1 MNQTRGD
8 ALVAEYL
15 DRVRAA
21 AAGLDPGR
29 REELIQDLREH
40 IATARAELTTET
52 EADVR
57 AILDRLGDP
66 TAIAAEAAVGEPV
79 RPPVAPPPPGYAAPP
94 KSSKT
99 LITVLVAVLAVF
111 VLVPVALCVLGGL
124 GFVAVQTTEIHGP
137 TEIHRTAVEIP
148 LPTMRPSARP
158 NPQPELTADP
168 GQS

>member
-21 AAGLDPGR
+21 ASGLGPGR

-52 EADVR
+52 EEGIR

-66 TAIAAEAAVGEPV
+66 AAIAAEAAVAVGFVGWATWDTLTALAAQNDPTRALIPGTETTGVEPF
-79 RPPVAPPPPGYAAPP
+79 YALGIAAA
-94 KSSKT
+94 S
-99 LITVLVAVLAVF
+99 LAITVAALALF
-111 VLVPVALCVLGGL
+111 
-124 GFVAVQTTEIHGP
+124 
-137 TEIHRTAVEIP
+137 HRRIVREGTSQA
-148 LPTMRPSARP
+148 
-158 NPQPELTADP
+158 
-168 GQS
+168 

>member
-21 AAGLDPGR
+21 ASGLGPGR

-52 EADVR
+52 EEGIR

-66 TAIAAEAAVGEPV
+66 AAIAAEAAVGEPL
-79 RPPVAPPPPGYAAPP
+79 RPPMAPPATPAPP
-94 KSSKT
+94 TSNR
-99 LITVLVAVLAVF
+99 TVLTVLAV
-111 VLVPVALCVLGGL
+111 VLAVIVLGPVALCVVGGL
-124 GFVAVQTTEIHGP
+124 GFFAFRTGEPTEIHGP
-137 TEIHRTAVEIP
+137 AVEIP
-148 LPTMRPSARP
+148 LPSLLPTERRSPSS
-158 NPQPELTADP
+158 T
-168 GQS
+168 

>member
-21 AAGLDPGR
+21 AVGLDPGR

-40 IATARAELTTET
+40 IAAARAELSTET

-66 TAIAAEAAVGEPV
+66 AAIAAEAAIGEPV
-79 RPPVAPPPPGYAAPP
+79 RPPVAPPPPTYATQP
-94 KSSKT
+94 KSNRT
-99 LITVLVAVLAVF
+99 ALTVLAVVLAVV
-111 VLVPVALCVLGGL
+111 VLVPVALCVLGGIGL
-124 GFVAVQTTEIHGP
+124 LAVQTGEPTEIHG
-137 TEIHRTAVEIP
+137 TYVEIP
-148 LPTMRPSARP
+148 LPTPTERPPRPS
-158 NPQPELTADP
+158 
-168 GQS
+168 